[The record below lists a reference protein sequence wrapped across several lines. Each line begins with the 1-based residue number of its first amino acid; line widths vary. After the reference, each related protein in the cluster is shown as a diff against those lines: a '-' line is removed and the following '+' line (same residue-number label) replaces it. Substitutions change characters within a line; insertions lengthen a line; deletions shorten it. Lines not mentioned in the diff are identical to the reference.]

1 MLNSMTGFARVCREI
16 GGVSYAVEIR
26 SVNNRYFKP
35 SLRMPEAASFLEQEI
50 EKMLRNGIYRG
61 AVNYLLRFKNVS
73 GEPMFDVDSA
83 AMKSYI
89 QKLNEIQTGSGVQC
103 RINLADLLMLP
114 GVIRPQE
121 PDIDKAEYLKKA
133 VFEVTAQALEQ
144 LKKMRALEGQSLAD
158 DLKQQCN
165 RIKVLLENIKT
176 RSKVVIIEYQNRL
189 SARVKDLLSSARLDL
204 DKDILAR
211 EVALFADRSDISEET
226 IRLSSHLEQFLANCE
241 NGDYAGR
248 KLDFISQ
255 EMLREANTIASKAS
269 DAKICLDVVEIKSCI
284 ERIKEQVQNI
294 E

>member
-16 GGVSYAVEIR
+16 DGVSYAVEIR

-35 SLRMPEAASFLEQEI
+35 SLRVPEAVSFLEQEI
-50 EKMLRNGIYRG
+50 EKMLRQNVYRG
-61 AVNYLLRFKNVS
+61 AVNYMLRFKNVS
-73 GEPMFDVDSA
+73 GEPMYEVDSG

-89 QKLNEIQTGSGVQC
+89 DKLNSIQCGSGVQC
-103 RINLADLLMLP
+103 RINLADLLVLP

-121 PDIDKAEYLKKA
+121 PDIEKAEYLKKA
-133 VFEVTAQALEQ
+133 VFEVTGAAIEQ
-144 LKKMRALEGQSLAD
+144 FRKMRAVEGQSLAE
-158 DLKQQCN
+158 DLRQQCS
-165 RIKVLLENIKT
+165 RIRALLEEIKT
-176 RSKVVIIEYQNRL
+176 RSKVVVVEYQTRL
-189 SARVKDLLSSARLDL
+189 SARVKDLMAAARLEL

-226 IRLSSHLEQFLANCE
+226 IRLSSHIEQFLSNCDTGE
-241 NGDYAGR
+241 FAGR

-255 EMLREANTIASKAS
+255 EMLRETNTIASKAS
-269 DAKICLDVVEIKSCI
+269 DAQICLNVVEIKTCI

>member
-16 GGVSYAVEIR
+16 DGVSYAVEIR

-35 SLRMPEAASFLEQEI
+35 SLRLPEAASFMEQDI
-50 EKMLRNGIYRG
+50 EKLLRQNIYRG

-73 GEPMFDVDSA
+73 GEPLFDVDSGA
-83 AMKSYI
+83 IKSYVD
-89 QKLNEIQTGSGVQC
+89 KLTNIPCPSGVQC

-114 GVIRPQE
+114 GIIRPQE
-121 PDIDKAEYLKKA
+121 PDEARAEQLRKA
-133 VFEVTAQALEQ
+133 VFEVTKEALEQ
-144 LKKMRALEGQSLAD
+144 LKHMRAVEGQSLAE
-158 DLKQQCN
+158 DLKQQCS
-165 RIKVLLENIKT
+165 RIKTLLEDIKA
-176 RSKVVIIEYQNRL
+176 RSKVVVVEYQTRL
-189 SARVKDLLSSARLDL
+189 GARVKDLMAAVRLEL
-204 DKDILAR
+204 DKDTLAR

-241 NGDYAGR
+241 KGDFAGR

-255 EMLREANTIASKAS
+255 EMLREANTIASKAL

>member
-35 SLRMPEAASFLEQEI
+35 SLRLPEAASFLEQDI
-50 EKMLRNGIYRG
+50 EKLLRNSIYRG
-61 AVNYLLRFKNVS
+61 AVNFLLRFKNVS
-73 GEPMFDVDSA
+73 GEPMFEVDSA
-83 AMKSYI
+83 AIKSYVE
-89 QKLNEIQTGSGVQC
+89 KLNNIQCGTGVQC

-121 PDIDKAEYLKKA
+121 PDPDKSENLKKA
-133 VFEVTAQALEQ
+133 VFEVVNEALEQ

-158 DLKQQCN
+158 DLKQQCSS
-165 RIKVLLENIKT
+165 ITTLLEQIKT
-176 RSKVVIIEYQNRL
+176 RSKVVVVEYQNKL
-189 SARVKDLLSSARLDL
+189 SARVKDLLSSVRLEL
-204 DKDILAR
+204 DKDTLAR

-226 IRLSSHLEQFLANCE
+226 IRLSSHLEQFLSNCE
-241 NGDYAGR
+241 RGDYAGR
-248 KLDFISQ
+248 RLDFISQ

-269 DAKICLDVVEIKSCI
+269 DAKICLAVVEIKSCI

>member
-16 GGVSYAVEIR
+16 DGVSYAVEIR

-35 SLRMPEAASFLEQEI
+35 SLRVPESVSFLEQEI
-50 EKMLRNGIYRG
+50 ESLLRQSIYRG
-61 AVNYLLRFKNVS
+61 AVNYMLRFKNVS
-73 GEPMFDVDSA
+73 GEPMYDVDA
-83 AMKSYI
+83 GAMKSYI
-89 QKLNEIQTGSGVQC
+89 DKLNGIQCGSAVQC

-114 GVIRPQE
+114 GVIKPQE
-121 PDIDKAEYLKKA
+121 PDMEKAEYLKRA
-133 VFEVTAQALEQ
+133 VFDVTKEALEQ
-144 LKKMRALEGQSLAD
+144 LKKMRALEGKSLAD
-158 DLKQQCN
+158 DLKQQCG
-165 RIKVLLENIKT
+165 RIRILLEEIKN
-176 RSKVVIIEYQNRL
+176 RSKVVVTEYQVRL
-189 SARVKDLLSSARLDL
+189 ASRVRDLLSAVRLEL

-226 IRLSSHLEQFLANCE
+226 IRLSSHIEQFLANCE
-241 NGDYAGR
+241 TGEFAGR

-269 DAKICLDVVEIKSCI
+269 DSKICLNVVEIKTCI

>member
-16 GGVSYAVEIR
+16 DGMSYAVEIR

-35 SLRMPEAASFLEQEI
+35 SLRLPEAASFLEQDI
-50 EKMLRNGIYRG
+50 ERLLRQTVYRG
-61 AVNYLLRFKNVS
+61 AVNYMLRFKNVS
-73 GEPMFDVDSA
+73 GEPLFDVDA
-83 AMKSYI
+83 GAIKSYVD
-89 QKLNEIQTGSGVQC
+89 KLNTIQCAGQC

-121 PDIDKAEYLKKA
+121 PDLEKAEALRKA
-133 VFEVTAQALEQ
+133 VMQVTDEAIEH
-144 LKKMRALEGQSLAD
+144 LKQMRAVEGQSLMD
-158 DLKQQCN
+158 DLSNQCKS
-165 RIKVLLENIKT
+165 ITSLLENIKV
-176 RSKVVIIEYQNRL
+176 RSKVVVVEYETRL
-189 SARVKDLLSSARLDL
+189 AARVKELMAAVRLEL

-226 IRLSSHLEQFLANCE
+226 IRLASHIEQFMANCQKGE
-241 NGDYAGR
+241 FAGR

-269 DAKICLDVVEIKSCI
+269 DSKICSDVVEIKSCI